1 MSEFY
6 NTNANGETISFYIPR
21 ISKQYSA
28 EVIGNIF
35 AINLVGSISRVDF
48 APITPV
54 AQGKRETAE
63 SAACNFQ
70 KAFIHMNCVFATE
83 IGNNIYNTVVMNDN
97 SFRFFP
103 TAEPEYWIILNNKM
117 AVPFTN
123 LNIHQL
129 AENHRILEET
139 VVTQA
144 EQLEVQR
151 KQIEQLQA
159 AVAKLL
165 GM

>member
-28 EVIGNIF
+28 EDIGNIF
-35 AINLVGSISRVDF
+35 ALNLVGSISRIDF
-48 APITPV
+48 APITPIP
-54 AQGKRETAE
+54 QGKRESAE
-63 SAACNFQ
+63 SVANNFQ
-70 KAFIHMNCVFATE
+70 KAFIHMNCLFVTE
-83 IGNNIYNTVVMNDN
+83 TGTSIYNTVVMNDN

-103 TAEPEYWIILNNKM
+103 TTAPEYWIILNNNM

-123 LNIHQL
+123 LNIHQI

-139 VVTQA
+139 AVTQA

-151 KQIEQLQA
+151 NQIEQLQA